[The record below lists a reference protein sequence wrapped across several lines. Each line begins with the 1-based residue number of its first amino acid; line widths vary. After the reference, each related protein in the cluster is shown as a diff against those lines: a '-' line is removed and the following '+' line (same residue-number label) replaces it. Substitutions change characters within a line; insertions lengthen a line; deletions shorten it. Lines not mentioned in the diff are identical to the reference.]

1 MSGTPAASERS
12 FLVGLIGA
20 GIGPSLTPAMHER
33 EATALGR
40 RLVYR
45 TIDIDVLDLPPEAVG
60 ELVRSAPHYGF
71 DGLNITHPCKQLVLP
86 HLDRLAPDAAALG
99 AVNTVVFDGRTAVG
113 HNTDWSGFLGSLES
127 GLPGVR
133 RDRVVL
139 LGAGGAGAAVAHA
152 LFTSGTGELV
162 VADRDTARAQDL
174 ARGLAARFPGGACT
188 AIPPEDL
195 PTHLARADG
204 LVNATPVGMADHPGL
219 PLPAELLKPSL
230 WVADLVY
237 RPLRTALVEEAERLG
252 CRVLPGG
259 RMAVLQ
265 AVEAFELIT
274 GLVPDRDRM
283 AAHFAGLTAD

>member
-1 MSGTPAASERS
+1 MSERS
-12 FLVGLIGA
+12 FLVGLIGS

-33 EATALGR
+33 EAAELGR

-86 HLDRLAPDAAALG
+86 HLDGLSPDAAALG
-99 AVNTVVFDGRTAVG
+99 AVNTVVFDGRTAIG

-139 LGAGGAGAAVAHA
+139 LGAGGAGSAVAHA
-152 LFTSGTGELV
+152 LLTSGTGELV
-162 VADRDTARAQDL
+162 VADQDTVRAQDL
-174 ARGLAARFPGGACT
+174 VRGTAGRFPGRTCT
-188 AIPPEDL
+188 AITPAELPE
-195 PTHLARADG
+195 HLARADG
-204 LVNATPVGMADHPGL
+204 LVNATPMGMADHPGL
-219 PLPAELLKPSL
+219 PLPAELLDPSL

-237 RPLRTALVEEAERLG
+237 RPLHTALMAAAQERG
-252 CRVLPGG
+252 CPTLPGG
-259 RMAVLQ
+259 GMAVRQ

-274 GLVPDRDRM
+274 GLVPDQARM
-283 AAHFAGLTAD
+283 SAHFAELTAG